1 MRNTTDAI
9 KMIEDAIVDGL
20 YLQLH
25 SPSGTH
31 DIDEIEA
38 IEAVRDCDDADI
50 RIDGYTIIFGMGD
63 VCITVEDPDEHNA
76 DASNH
81 VTGK

>member
-1 MRNTTDAI
+1 MIEATI
-9 KMIEDAIVDGL
+9 KMIEQAVADGL
-20 YLQLH
+20 FMQLH

-38 IEAVRDCDDADI
+38 IEAVRDCEEADI
-50 RIDGYTIIFGMGD
+50 RIDDMTIIFGNGD
-63 VCITVEDPDEHNA
+63 VCITIEDPDEHLA

-81 VTGK
+81 VTGE

>member
-1 MRNTTDAI
+1 MIEATI
-9 KMIEDAIVDGL
+9 KMIEQAVADGL
-20 YLQLH
+20 YMQLH

-38 IEAVRDCDDADI
+38 IEAVRDCNEADI
-50 RIDGYTIIFGMGD
+50 RIDDMTIIFGNGD
-63 VCITVEDPDEHNA
+63 VCITIEDPDEHLA

-81 VTGK
+81 VTGE